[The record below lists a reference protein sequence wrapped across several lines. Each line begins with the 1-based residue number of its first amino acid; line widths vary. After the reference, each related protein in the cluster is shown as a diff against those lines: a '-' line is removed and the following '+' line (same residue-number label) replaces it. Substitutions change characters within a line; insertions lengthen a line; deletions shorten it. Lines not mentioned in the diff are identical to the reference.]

1 MEPTYITEAQATL
14 PDGQIARGPVTSTD
28 PETFVFV
35 NAVGT
40 MDLKLELK
48 KNDLGWY
55 QSGGTE
61 LSNAEQMIDELGVFI
76 DNFLGNSPI
85 VSKIGIE

>member
-1 MEPTYITEAQATL
+1 MEPKYITEAQATL
-14 PDGQIARGPVTSTD
+14 PDGEIARGPITTTD
-28 PETFVFV
+28 QDSYVFT
-35 NAVGT
+35 NEVGR
-40 MDLKLELK
+40 MELKLELK

-55 QSGGTE
+55 QSGGTD
-61 LSNAEQMIDELGVFI
+61 LANAEQMIDELGVFI